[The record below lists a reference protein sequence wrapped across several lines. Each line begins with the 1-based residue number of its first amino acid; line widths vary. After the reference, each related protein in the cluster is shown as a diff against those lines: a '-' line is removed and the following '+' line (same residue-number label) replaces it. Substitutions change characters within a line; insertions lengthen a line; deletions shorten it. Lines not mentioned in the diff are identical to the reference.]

1 MSLWKNRTESR
12 NHSGQVLMR
21 FEKHPRIAGG
31 VRKEA
36 RLCENSYAG
45 IYTVGVR

>member
-1 MSLWKNRTESR
+1 
-12 NHSGQVLMR
+12 MR